1 MEVRPCES
9 RDIEAICDIYNY
21 YIENTVITFDET
33 PLQVFEMAER
43 IRSYTRLYP
52 WLVCSEGREIMGYA
66 YASKWK
72 ERTAYRNS
80 AEITVYLRQGQSRKG
95 YGRALYEVL
104 LPRLVE
110 TGCHVVL
117 SCIALPNEASVGL
130 HERFG
135 FKKVAH
141 FTEVGRKFERW
152 VDVGY
157 WQLLVNQ
164 K

>member
-80 AEITVYLRQGQSRKG
+80 AEITVYLRQG
-95 YGRALYEVL
+95 
-104 LPRLVE
+104 
-110 TGCHVVL
+110 
-117 SCIALPNEASVGL
+117 
-130 HERFG
+130 
-135 FKKVAH
+135 
-141 FTEVGRKFERW
+141 
-152 VDVGY
+152 
-157 WQLLVNQ
+157 
-164 K
+164 